1 MAGIKSLARRLL
13 DNNGPEKP
21 VKNLGF
27 AAYRA
32 TVDVSLLK
40 QDSDTAWLLEKPA
53 LNIWFVHPVQSS
65 L

>member
-13 DNNGPEKP
+13 DNGPEKP
-21 VKNLGF
+21 VKHLGF

-40 QDSDTAWLLEKPA
+40 QDPDMAWLLEKPA
-53 LNIWFVHPVQSS
+53 LNIWFVHPVQ
-65 L
+65 